1 VIKIFFVLTSSFI
14 KLVGIISDHAYYTV
28 ALNQINISMRKK
40 FYLTAIMISICA
52 ISWSQ
57 TVTVK
62 KQKEKIKGESVDGYS
77 TELDGKLSDVNASWT
92 KFLKDIG
99 RVKLFSS
106 DPIVVT
112 EPNFNGTVYPKGII
126 YGHIFENGNQTRVW
140 LGLLPK
146 EWEEKDIE
154 VANTETEKLVY
165 QFGIRYNREKV
176 QKQIDET
183 QSAVDAVEK
192 QTQRLINQNKEM
204 TIQLANN
211 EKEKIHLEKSIQNNK
226 LEYEALKIKLE
237 KNKKAQDSLANASV
251 QIKKVKDTHEERL
264 RKIN

>member
-1 VIKIFFVLTSSFI
+1 MKNKFYTVLILILTS
-14 KLVGIISDHAYYTV
+14 TV
-28 ALNQINISMRKK
+28 
-40 FYLTAIMISICA
+40 C
-52 ISWSQ
+52 WSQ
-57 TVTVK
+57 TVTIK
-62 KQKEKIKGESVDGYS
+62 KQKEKIKGESVEGYS
-77 TELDGKLSDVNASWT
+77 TELEGKLDDVSASWT

-126 YGHIFENGNQTRVW
+126 YGYIFENGNQTRVW

-146 EWEEKDIE
+146 EWEEKDLDA
-154 VANTETEKLVY
+154 ANQETEKLVY

-183 QSAVDAVEK
+183 QAAVDAVEK
-192 QTQRLINQNKEM
+192 QTQRLISQNKDM

-237 KNKKAQDSLANASV
+237 KNRKAQDSLANASI

>member
-1 VIKIFFVLTSSFI
+1 
-14 KLVGIISDHAYYTV
+14 
-28 ALNQINISMRKK
+28 MRNK
-40 FYLTAIMISICA
+40 FYVAFMMILASTTC
-52 ISWSQ
+52 WSQ

-62 KQKEKIKGESVDGYS
+62 KQNEKVKGESAEGYS
-77 TELDGKLSDVNASWT
+77 TELEGKLNDVSSSWT
-92 KFLKDIG
+92 KFLKEVG

-106 DPIVVT
+106 DPIIVT
-112 EPNFNGTVYPKGII
+112 EPNFNGMVYPKGII
-126 YGHIFENGNQTRVW
+126 YAHIFESGTQTRVW

-146 EWEEKDIE
+146 EWEEKE
-154 VANTETEKLVY
+154 VADKETEKLVY
-165 QFGIRYNREKV
+165 QFGIRYNRDKV

-183 QSAVDAVEK
+183 QQAVDAVER

-204 TIQLANN
+204 TIQLVNN
-211 EKEKIHLEKSIQNNK
+211 EKEKIHLEKSVENNK

-251 QIKKVKDTHEERL
+251 QIKKVKETHEERL

>member
-1 VIKIFFVLTSSFI
+1 
-14 KLVGIISDHAYYTV
+14 
-28 ALNQINISMRKK
+28 MRKK
-40 FYLTAIMISICA
+40 FYLITIMIFIGTT
-52 ISWSQ
+52 SWSQ
-57 TVTVK
+57 TIIVK
-62 KQKEKIKGESVDGYS
+62 KQKEKLKGENVEGYS
-77 TELDGKLSDVNASWT
+77 TELEGKLNDVSASWT

-112 EPNFNGTVYPKGII
+112 EPNFNGTVFPKGII
-126 YGHIFENGNQTRVW
+126 YAHIFENGNQTRVW

-146 EWEEKDIE
+146 EWEEKDIDM
-154 VANTETEKLVY
+154 ANQEIEKLVY

-183 QSAVDAVEK
+183 QAAVDAVEK

-237 KNKKAQDSLANASV
+237 KNKKAQDSLANASI

>member
-1 VIKIFFVLTSSFI
+1 M
-14 KLVGIISDHAYYTV
+14 
-28 ALNQINISMRKK
+28 INK
-40 FYLTAIMISICA
+40 FYTTALIIFISTM
-52 ISWSQ
+52 SWSQ

-62 KQKEKIKGESVDGYS
+62 KQKEKIKGESVEGYS
-77 TELDGKLSDVNASWT
+77 TELDGKLSDVNTSWT

-112 EPNFNGTVYPKGII
+112 EPNFNGTVYPKGTM
-126 YGHIFENGNQTRVW
+126 YAYVFENGNQTRVW

-146 EWEEKDIE
+146 EWEEKDID
-154 VANTETEKLVY
+154 VANQETEKLVY

-183 QSAVDAVEK
+183 QSAADAVEK
-192 QTQRLINQNKEM
+192 QTQRLISQNKEM

>member
-1 VIKIFFVLTSSFI
+1 
-14 KLVGIISDHAYYTV
+14 
-28 ALNQINISMRKK
+28 MRNK
-40 FYLTAIMISICA
+40 FYVTAMMIFISVM
-52 ISWSQ
+52 SWSQ

-62 KQKEKIKGESVDGYS
+62 KQKEKIKGESVEGYS
-77 TELDGKLSDVNASWT
+77 TELEGKLNDVSASWT
-92 KFLKDIG
+92 KFLKDVG

-112 EPNFNGTVYPKGII
+112 EPNFNGSVYPKGII
-126 YGHIFENGNQTRVW
+126 YAHIFENGNQTRVW

-146 EWEEKDIE
+146 EWEEKDL
-154 VANTETEKLVY
+154 ETATNEIEKLVY
-165 QFGIRYNREKV
+165 QFGILYNRSKV

-183 QSAVDAVEK
+183 QAAADAVEK